1 MEDVKQLKAVK
12 NRKPITTHFT
22 KYHTIYIFTIILFIT
37 GIIFGAIIVN
47 SMNFVQ
53 KQDLYFYL
61 ERFFLSYLQE
71 DAVTHESLF
80 KNAFFYHIQF
90 LALLFFLGLAV
101 IGLPIIWV
109 LLFVKGVAIGFTV
122 GFFVNQLGIKGLLF
136 SFSAIAPQNLIII
149 PIYIIASCFA
159 MIFSLT
165 LLQSMFSKRYK
176 QPILQIFYRY
186 ISVFIGLLIVVSIA
200 ALLESFV
207 SFETMKIISDRI
219 IN

>member
-1 MEDVKQLKAVK
+1 MKLAK
-12 NRKPITTHFT
+12 NRKPIATHFT

-47 SMNFVQ
+47 SMNFTQ
-53 KQDLYFYL
+53 KQDLFFYL
-61 ERFFLSYLQE
+61 ERFFLNFLQE
-71 DAVTHESLF
+71 ESISSQNLF

-109 LLFVKGVAIGFTV
+109 LLFVKGIAIGFTV
-122 GFFVNQLGIKGLLF
+122 GFFVSQLGFKGLLL

-149 PIYIIASCFA
+149 PIYIMASSFA

-165 LLQSMFSKRYK
+165 LLQSIFAKRYK

-186 ISVFIGLLIVVSIA
+186 IGVFTILLIMVGIA
-200 ALLESFV
+200 ALLEASI
-207 SFETMKIISDRI
+207 SFETMRMISDRF

>member
-1 MEDVKQLKAVK
+1 MKLPK
-12 NRKPITTHFT
+12 NKKPISNHFA

-47 SMNFVQ
+47 SMTFIQ
-53 KQDLYFYL
+53 KQDLFFYL
-61 ERFFLSYLQE
+61 ERFFLGFLQ
-71 DAVTHESLF
+71 DGDISKQSLF
-80 KNAFFYHIQF
+80 KNAAFYHIQF
-90 LALLFFLGLAV
+90 LSLLFFLGLAV

-122 GFFVNQLGIKGLLF
+122 GFFVNQLGFKGLLF

-149 PIYIIASCFA
+149 PIYIIASSFA

-186 ISVFIGLLIVVSIA
+186 TAVFIGLMIVVGFA
-200 ALLESFV
+200 ALLESIV
-207 SFETMKIISDRI
+207 SFETMRLISDRF